1 MDYILSQFK
10 FKLKFKSLEKRIK
23 KKAKNYYI
31 MTEQASDQL
40 LKRLKIRDPLGTGV
54 DSARPGLVRHDT
66 QTTEILRP
74 MKVIFFIYQ
83 L

>member
-31 MTEQASDQL
+31 MTEQARG
-40 LKRLKIRDPLGTGV
+40 K
-54 DSARPGLVRHDT
+54 
-66 QTTEILRP
+66 
-74 MKVIFFIYQ
+74 
-83 L
+83 